1 MTQVKQSNTRLSLN
15 VRKMKF
21 MQRGMGE
28 EERRELQ
35 ASEKIVTNEHW
46 ELEIPSLGER
56 KIGFEILE
64 SFLYC
69 RPCLHGRMSFG
80 GFNKQIEKL
89 MMELNG
95 VKAKEEIYT
104 EDADISDNEMAE
116 HYVSLAGT
124 VANRF
129 KKTNKA
135 SKRTSTGDDDLKAIP
150 LKLKRTS
157 TIDGKGFMKPL

>member
-1 MTQVKQSNTRLSLN
+1 MTHAKLSLN

-35 ASEKIVTNEHW
+35 ASEKIITSEHW
-46 ELEIPSLGER
+46 ELEIPSLGEQTT
-56 KIGFEILE
+56 KFEIFE

-80 GFNKQIEKL
+80 GFNKQIEKVML
-89 MMELNG
+89 ELSG
-95 VKAKEEIYT
+95 GEKVEEDVYT
-104 EDADISDNEMAE
+104 EDADVSDNEMAE

-124 VANRF
+124 VARRF
-129 KKTNKA
+129 EKTRA
-135 SKRTSTGDDDLKAIP
+135 PKRFSSDGDSNAIP
-150 LKLKRTS
+150 LKAKRTS
-157 TIDGKGFMKPL
+157 NIDEKGFMIPK